1 MSCRSGT
8 AKYDGRKFRHL
19 IYKSVST
26 QTIEDSIKNVCGNY
40 ELILK
45 NLIEEA
51 GDYDANPAKFCITI
65 YKKTIGSTI
74 KSDFPAIELLML
86 IASGYDNFLEVMM
99 QQIRNANIS
108 KSHRMFSDRILPIE
122 GHLLLSPYED
132 IRRRLN
138 LTLLMGF
145 NIPDLYNSLVVCYM
159 YVIHAKQDI
168 MLIAKFNYIM
178 SLIFGMGWHPDDVCP
193 VVHNPN
199 YKEFLYGSYESYIN
213 RTALFNRLY
222 THLFHRLIKKSMR

>member
-1 MSCRSGT
+1 M

-19 IYKSVST
+19 IYKRVST
-26 QTIEDSIKNVCGNY
+26 QTIEDSIKKDCGNY

-51 GDYDANPAKFCITI
+51 GDYDVSPTKFCIAIHT
-65 YKKTIGSTI
+65 KTIGSTI
-74 KSDFPAIELLML
+74 KPDYPAIELLML
-86 IASGYDNFLEVMM
+86 VASRYDNFLEVMM
-99 QQIRNANIS
+99 QQIRNANIP
-108 KSHRMFSDRILPIE
+108 KCHRMFSDRILPIE

-145 NIPDLYNSLVVCYM
+145 NIPDLCNSLVVCYL

-178 SLIFGMGWHPDDVCP
+178 SLIFGMGWHPDDICSEF
-193 VVHNPN
+193 HNPN
-199 YKEFLYGSYESYIN
+199 YKELLHGSYKSYLN
-213 RTALFNRLY
+213 RTTLFDRLY
-222 THLFHRLIKKSMR
+222 HRLVKSAKA